1 MSTAEFGPADVQYSQ
16 DLFAHAW
23 MVRTFV
29 KHSAEVEEFPELMQ
43 AARTIF
49 DVSRSLE
56 SRVDDP
62 PAYFRQLRKKL
73 HRLKAAAAQFRQD
86 APEASDHTNF
96 RQAVQSFEACVRAWE
111 RLLCTHDGQSSNLPM
126 TPRNEASDPA
136 AELDAAAAFP
146 DDDEG

>member
-1 MSTAEFGPADVQYSQ
+1 MSTAEYGPADVQCSQ

-62 PAYFRQLRKKL
+62 TAYFRQLRKKF
-73 HRLKAAAAQFRQD
+73 HRLKAAAEQFRQD
-86 APEASDHTNF
+86 APLASDHTNF
-96 RQAVQSFEACVRAWE
+96 RQAVQSFEGCVRGWD
-111 RLLCTHDGQSSNLPM
+111 RLLCTHAASPSKPTA
-126 TPRNEASDPA
+126 TPQNEAAEPV
-136 AELDAAAAFP
+136 AELDATAAFP
-146 DDDEG
+146 DDDDA